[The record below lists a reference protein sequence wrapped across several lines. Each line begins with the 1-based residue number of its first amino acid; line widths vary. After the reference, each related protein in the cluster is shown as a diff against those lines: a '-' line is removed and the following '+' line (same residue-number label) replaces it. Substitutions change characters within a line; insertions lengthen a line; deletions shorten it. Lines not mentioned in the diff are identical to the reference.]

1 MTSPSLTTRAA
12 QDWAQ
17 PVLILLSLLL
27 AYRLPF
33 EGVFVVY
40 AILGPLHYLTQISW
54 LHDRK
59 YFFHDASYRWL
70 FVALSVVL
78 ACWLVLPAQS
88 GSLALPAQSDILT
101 RPSHYGIAFMVLSLF
116 LMPLFLNI
124 SARRDVRLLL
134 LFMVPFI
141 VWALLN
147 ADMFILL
154 GATLIPTFVHIAVF
168 TFIFLL
174 HGARRSGDAASV
186 VSVITW
192 LGAAALIVFFPPLI
206 YLHFVEWFEK
216 QRVFFDPVAVA
227 LGAQDG
233 DMLDAGWARAYGL
246 LTFAFTYHYLN
257 WFSKT
262 ELLKWHRIPRA
273 RMAGIVIVYLA
284 AIALYYYNFR
294 LGFRALLSLSAIH
307 IFLEFPLNVQTIKD
321 VFRLPSRK

>member
-1 MTSPSLTTRAA
+1 MTNPILTTRAA

-33 EGVFVVY
+33 EGVFVAY

-59 YFFHDASYRWL
+59 YFFHDPSYRRL
-70 FVALSVVL
+70 FVALSVVM

-88 GSLALPAQSDILT
+88 DTLA

-116 LMPLFLNI
+116 LMPLFLN
-124 SARRDVRLLL
+124 SAARRGTQLLL
-134 LFMVPFI
+134 LCAVPLI
-141 VWALLN
+141 VWGLLN
-147 ADMFILL
+147 LDVFILL

-174 HGARRSGDAASV
+174 HGARRNGDAASV
-186 VSVITW
+186 VSAATW
-192 LGAAALIVFFPPLI
+192 LGAALLIVFFPPII

-216 QRVFFDPVAVA
+216 QRAFFDPVAVA
-227 LGAQDG
+227 LGAQG
-233 DMLDAGWARAYGL
+233 GGLLDAGWSRAYGL

-262 ELLKWHRIPRA
+262 ELLKWHRIPRR
-273 RMAGIVIVYLA
+273 RMAAIVVVYLA
-284 AIALYYYNFR
+284 ALALYFYNFR

-307 IFLEFPLNVQTIKD
+307 IFLEFPLNVQTIRD
-321 VFRLPSRK
+321 VFRVRGKNKSLE